1 MEATIVNFRG
11 GRHTQYT
18 NQMIIDANLNKEKAK
33 SLIGKKVIWT
43 SSAKKEIKGKI
54 KSTHGNKGCLRA
66 HFEKGM
72 PGQSIGTKVKIEDG
86 NS

>member
-1 MEATIVNFRG
+1 MEATITSFRR

-18 NQMIIDANLNKEKAK
+18 TQMIIDPNLNKEKAK

-43 SSAKKEIKGKI
+43 SPAKREIKGEI
-54 KSTHGNKGCLRA
+54 KTTHGNKGCLRV

-72 PGQSIGTKVKIEDG
+72 PGQSLSTKVKIEDG
-86 NS
+86 NA

>member
-1 MEATIVNFRG
+1 MEAVIVNFRG

-18 NQMIIDANLNKEKAK
+18 HQMIVDSDLPKEKAK

-43 SSAKKEIKGKI
+43 SPAKREINGEVKT
-54 KSTHGNKGCLRA
+54 THGNKGCLRV

-72 PGQSIGTKVKIEDG
+72 PGQSVGTKVKIENG
-86 NS
+86 KS